1 MPNLISMSSLTLK
14 EYVILLT
21 TSICLYKEFQTEF
34 ELNKYYYEK
43 GFITNEIY
51 KKTKIELLKF
61 YNLTNQ

>member
-1 MPNLISMSSLTLK
+1 MPSLISMSSLTLK

-21 TSICLYKEFQTEF
+21 TSIGLYKEFQTEF

-43 GFITNEIY
+43 GFISNEIY

-61 YNLTNQ
+61 YNLTTQ